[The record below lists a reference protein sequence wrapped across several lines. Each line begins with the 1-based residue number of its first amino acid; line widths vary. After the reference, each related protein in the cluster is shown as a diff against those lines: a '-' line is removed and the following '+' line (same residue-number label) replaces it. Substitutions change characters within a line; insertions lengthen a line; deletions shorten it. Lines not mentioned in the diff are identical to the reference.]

1 MVTTKPL
8 FDANNR
14 YTDRGIEVAALI
26 FPECQRQINLMLSH
40 GYTLR
45 TAIGVCSVPCVSAET
60 YKADPAEFQA
70 LWILEV
76 VDAVL
81 VRIMNT
87 RV

>member
-1 MVTTKPL
+1 MEAKKPL

-14 YTDRGIEVAALI
+14 HTERGNEVAALI
-26 FPECQRQINLMLSH
+26 YPECQRQIDLMLSH

-45 TAIGVCSVPCVSAET
+45 TAIGACSVPCVSAET
-60 YKADPAEFQA
+60 YNVCPKEFQA

-81 VRIMNT
+81 VRIMNAP
-87 RV
+87 V